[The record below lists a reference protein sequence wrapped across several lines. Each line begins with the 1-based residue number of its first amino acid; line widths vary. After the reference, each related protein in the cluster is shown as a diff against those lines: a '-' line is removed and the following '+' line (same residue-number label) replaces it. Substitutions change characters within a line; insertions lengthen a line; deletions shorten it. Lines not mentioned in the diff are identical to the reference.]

1 MRSNAK
7 GYETAYNAPEQMV
20 QLALDSRFDPE
31 LRSRRVGFNRKKTI
45 NNYQFAEAEW
55 RKNIPTYSSRH
66 LRRNRSRGAM
76 AEKKIIDSLVDYMLA
91 ARHAHLPPE
100 VIQKG
105 KSHILDSLAAIVS
118 GSRLK
123 PGKLGLEHARQ
134 QGGREICSVL
144 GTNFKTTP
152 IIAAFANGM
161 SGHADETDDSN
172 SQLHP
177 GCAIVPA
184 ALAIAESQNRDGEAL
199 LRSVILGYDVG
210 FRFHQAF
217 EPRSTSFGA
226 TFGCAAAAGALAE
239 LDDLRLRY
247 LISYAAQQASGSRA
261 WVGDDDHIE
270 KAFDYAG
277 MPARN
282 GVTAALLV
290 QSGFTGN
297 RNVLEGDQGIV
308 TSYAPCDPT
317 KIVSELGRRFTI
329 TSCLVKK
336 YPVGSPMMETVDT
349 TLALLAKQ
357 AIQAAQIERVIVRI
371 PESGAR
377 TVNNR
382 RMPDVNVQFMVSAIL
397 LEGKLTFEMAHDYER
412 FQNQQVLALKERVQ
426 LIGDDEMERSGH
438 RFQGLVEVTLKNGQ
452 TLREHVINCRG
463 RPENPMSPEEV
474 EKKAAW
480 LVEPVL
486 GKKKVEQIIESSRR
500 LESVASIRELIKLLT
515 D

>member
-1 MRSNAK
+1 MAK
-7 GYETAYNAPEQMV
+7 IV
-20 QLALDSRFDPE
+20 
-31 LRSRRVGFNRKKTI
+31 
-45 NNYQFAEAEW
+45 
-55 RKNIPTYSSRH
+55 
-66 LRRNRSRGAM
+66 
-76 AEKKIIDSLVDYMLA
+76 DSLVEYMFA
-91 ARHAHLPPE
+91 ARRAKLPEE

-105 KSHILDSLAAIVS
+105 KSHLLDTLAAIVS
-118 GSRLK
+118 GSTLK
-123 PGKLGLEHARQ
+123 PGKLGLQHARQ
-134 QGGREICSVL
+134 QGGREECSVL
-144 GTNFKTTP
+144 GSSLKTTP
-152 IIAAFANGM
+152 ILAAFANGM

-184 ALAIAESQNRDGEAL
+184 AVAIAESRERGGEAL
-199 LRSVILGYDVG
+199 LRAVILGYDIG

-239 LDDLRLRY
+239 LDDLHLRY
-247 LISYAAQQASGSRA
+247 LVSYAAQQASGSRA

-282 GVTAALLV
+282 GVTAALLI

-297 RNVLEGDQGIV
+297 RDVLEGDQGIIK
-308 TSYAPCDPT
+308 TYAPCDPA
-317 KIVSELGRRFTI
+317 KILSELGQRFTI

-336 YPVGSPMMETVDT
+336 YPVGSPMMETVDA
-349 TLALLAKQ
+349 TLALLSKQ
-357 AIQAAQIERVIVRI
+357 AINPEQIEKVTVRI

-382 RMPDVNVQFMVSAIL
+382 HMPDVNVQFMVSAIL

-412 FQNQQVLALKERVQ
+412 FQNPRVLALKDKVQ
-426 LIGDDEMERSGH
+426 LVGDNEMERSGH
-438 RFQGLVEVTLKNGQ
+438 RFQGLVEVTLKDGQ

-463 RPENPMSPEEV
+463 RPENPMSPDEV
-474 EKKAAW
+474 EKKATW
-480 LVEPVL
+480 LMEPIL
-486 GKKKVEQIIESSRR
+486 GKKNVDQIID
-500 LESVASIRELIKLLT
+500 SIRRIESLTSTRELTKLMT
-515 D
+515 VA

>member
-1 MRSNAK
+1 M
-7 GYETAYNAPEQMV
+7 G
-20 QLALDSRFDPE
+20 
-31 LRSRRVGFNRKKTI
+31 
-45 NNYQFAEAEW
+45 
-55 RKNIPTYSSRH
+55 
-66 LRRNRSRGAM
+66 
-76 AEKKIIDSLVDYMLA
+76 KIIDSLVEYMLA
-91 ARHAHLPPE
+91 AKHAKLPAE
-100 VIQKG
+100 VVQKG
-105 KSHILDSLAAIVS
+105 KSHTLDSLAAIVS
-118 GSRLK
+118 GSTLK
-123 PGKLGLEHARQ
+123 PGQLGLQHARE
-134 QGGREICSVL
+134 QGSKQECSVL
-144 GTNFKTTP
+144 GSNLKTTP
-152 IIAAFANGM
+152 ILAAFANGM

-184 ALAIAESQNRDGEAL
+184 ALAMAESQNRNGEAL
-199 LRSVILGYDVG
+199 LRAVILGYDIG

-226 TFGCAAAAGALAE
+226 TFGASAAAGTLAE
-239 LDDLRLRY
+239 FNSLQLCY

-261 WVGDDDHIE
+261 WIGDDDHIE

-282 GVTAALLV
+282 GVTAALLI

-297 RNVLEGDQGIV
+297 RDVLEGDQGILK
-308 TSYAPCDPT
+308 TYAPCDPA
-317 KIVSELGRRFTI
+317 KLLAELGQRFTI

-336 YPVGSPMMETVDT
+336 YPVGSPMMETVDA

-357 AIQAAQIERVIVRI
+357 PIRAEDVERVIVRI
-371 PESGAR
+371 PASGAR

-382 RMPDVNVQFMVSAIL
+382 HMPDVNVQYMVAAIL
-397 LEGKLTFEMAHDYER
+397 IDGTLSFEAAHDYER
-412 FQNQQVLALKERVQ
+412 FKNPRVLSLKEKVQ

-452 TLREHVINCRG
+452 TLREHVIGCRG

-480 LVEPVL
+480 LLEPVL
-486 GKKKVEQIIESSRR
+486 GKSQVDQLIESIRR
-500 LESVASIRELIKLLT
+500 IESVPSARELTKLLT
-515 D
+515 VH

>member
-1 MRSNAK
+1 MAK
-7 GYETAYNAPEQMV
+7 IV
-20 QLALDSRFDPE
+20 
-31 LRSRRVGFNRKKTI
+31 
-45 NNYQFAEAEW
+45 
-55 RKNIPTYSSRH
+55 
-66 LRRNRSRGAM
+66 
-76 AEKKIIDSLVDYMLA
+76 DSLVEYMLA
-91 ARHAHLPPE
+91 ARDAKLPEE

-105 KSHILDSLAAIVS
+105 KSHLLDSLAAIVS
-118 GSRLK
+118 GSTLK
-123 PGKLGLEHARQ
+123 PGKLGLQHARQ
-134 QGGREICSVL
+134 QGGREECSVL
-144 GTNFKTTP
+144 GSNLKTTP
-152 IIAAFANGM
+152 ILAAFANGM

-184 ALAIAESQNRDGEAL
+184 ALAVAESQNRSGEAL
-199 LRSVILGYDVG
+199 LRAVILGYDIG

-226 TFGCAAAAGALAE
+226 TFGSAAAAGTLAE
-239 LDDLRLRY
+239 LDDLHLRY

-270 KAFDYAG
+270 KAFDYAA

-282 GVTAALLV
+282 GVTAALLI

-297 RNVLEGDQGIV
+297 RDVLEGDQGILK
-308 TSYAPCDPT
+308 TYAPCDPA
-317 KIVSELGRRFTI
+317 KILSELGQRFTI

-336 YPVGSPMMETVDT
+336 YPVGSPMMETVDA
-349 TLALLAKQ
+349 TLALLSKQ
-357 AIQAAQIERVIVRI
+357 AINPEQIEKVIVRI

-382 RMPDVNVQFMVSAIL
+382 HMPDVNVQFMVSAIL

-412 FQNQQVLALKERVQ
+412 FQNPRVLALKDKVQ
-426 LIGDDEMERSGH
+426 LVGDNEMERSGH
-438 RFQGLVEVTLKNGQ
+438 RFQGLVEVTLKDGQ

-463 RPENPMSPEEV
+463 RPENPMSPDEV

-480 LVEPVL
+480 LMEPIL
-486 GKKKVEQIIESSRR
+486 GKKNVDQIID
-500 LESVASIRELIKLLT
+500 SIRRIESLTSTRELTKLMT
-515 D
+515 VA